1 MGYAVTYPPRCLN
14 LSGSASWAYDTEVSK
29 AAGSYH
35 KWDFNVTQAIYPIG
49 VVSFAFDAYATG
61 VLVNS
66 LYAFY
71 RNGTIEQSSTVTAG
85 YITYSWTKSYTDL
98 QVGDTFSMYLAESA
112 GGGGFSYM
120 RNRKMYILES
130 LFNIQDNG
138 S

>member
-35 KWDFNVTQAIYPIG
+35 QWDFNITQAIYPIG
-49 VVSFAFDAYATG
+49 VVSFAFDAYASGNLAGAAWT
-61 VLVNS
+61 
-66 LYAFY
+66 FY
-71 RNGTIEQSSTVTAG
+71 RNNVAQSTGALTNG
-85 YITYSWTKSYTDL
+85 YVTYSWTHSFTDL
-98 QVGDTFSMYLAESA
+98 QVGDKFTMYAATNVGIAS
-112 GGGGFSYM
+112 FM
-120 RNRKMYILES
+120 KNRKMYILES